1 MKDISNISNISENDK
16 QENISNLSKISKG
29 NNILNSTKLS
39 NGSYEF
45 KELNKEIFKII
56 QDGGN
61 ISGINNNNNN
71 NNLSQ
76 SSNNASNSFLSFN
89 DINWKK
95 NTHENSSLLTGNN
108 SALSNLSNIIPKRQ
122 IEVLNMKNTFDE
134 KDLNNNIN
142 YPNNNYKN
150 KNYNKFSMIPE
161 DTQIQEDFMENR
173 IHFTNVQK
181 INKNGSKRFNDNNN
195 DISNNLILNYNQT
208 NLISMNNSNVNQIG
222 NKNKNFIPKT
232 NYQMML
238 NNTNQNNNISNNFNN
253 INDNNNIINNNINDN
268 NNPNNIINTNQQQY
282 MYFQNQLP
290 QNNYFYQ
297 NANTLNPINQINQI
311 NPLFFPENAFSY
323 NNSPINPQKQN
334 KQNKQKNSNNNNNI
348 NNQNNIL
355 NKNNND
361 NNNNKKTKNKKK
373 FKDKIEQKLFIID
386 IDNIIKGTDER
397 TTIMIRHIP
406 NKYTSQALLEE
417 LNTIC
422 KSKYDFFYLPLDA
435 ENECNLGYAF
445 INFVHPLHIVH
456 FYNIFKARKWN
467 LYKSNKECDL
477 SFAKFQGKAELTAN
491 LDKNMNKIED
501 KKKLP
506 MVFETITSAKID
518 LEKKY
523 FNEIKNYQ
531 EDIMK
536 NINWI

>member
-181 INKNGSKRFNDNNN
+181 INKNGSKRFSNNNN

-238 NNTNQNNNISNNFNN
+238 HNTNHNNNINNNFNN
-253 INDNNNIINNNINDN
+253 INDNNNIINNNKNDN
-268 NNPNNIINTNQQQY
+268 NNTNNIINTNQQQY
-282 MYFQNQLP
+282 MY
-290 QNNYFYQ
+290 YQ
-297 NANTLNPINQINQI
+297 N
-311 NPLFFPENAFSY
+311 
-323 NNSPINPQKQN
+323 
-334 KQNKQKNSNNNNNI
+334 
-348 NNQNNIL
+348 
-355 NKNNND
+355 
-361 NNNNKKTKNKKK
+361 
-373 FKDKIEQKLFIID
+373 
-386 IDNIIKGTDER
+386 
-397 TTIMIRHIP
+397 
-406 NKYTSQALLEE
+406 
-417 LNTIC
+417 
-422 KSKYDFFYLPLDA
+422 
-435 ENECNLGYAF
+435 
-445 INFVHPLHIVH
+445 
-456 FYNIFKARKWN
+456 
-467 LYKSNKECDL
+467 
-477 SFAKFQGKAELTAN
+477 
-491 LDKNMNKIED
+491 
-501 KKKLP
+501 
-506 MVFETITSAKID
+506 
-518 LEKKY
+518 
-523 FNEIKNYQ
+523 
-531 EDIMK
+531 
-536 NINWI
+536 